1 MNDDRISEL
10 DAIGFEWR
18 LKPGRAATL
27 KVEGNKSEGGIQEF
41 EDNDT
46 LNATGS
52 SSVAA
57 V

>member
-27 KVEGNKSEGGIQEF
+27 KVEGNKSEGGIQEV